1 MQVTVMG
8 AGSFGT
14 SLAKLL
20 AENGHPVTL
29 WSHSADTLDAIA
41 KTGENSIYLPGIA
54 LPKMNLTQDA
64 QNALQNAELVVT
76 AVPAQA
82 TRSVWEK
89 HREHLP
95 KNALVVSASKG
106 IEIGTNALVSDILL
120 EVLGAEY
127 RNKLFFLSGPSF
139 AKEIAL
145 RIPTAI
151 TIAGWDAAR
160 IPDIQK
166 SFHNEYFR
174 VYGTADV
181 NGVELGGAL
190 KNVMAIATGISDGLG
205 LGNNSR
211 AAIITRGLAEIARM
225 GKRMG
230 ADPMTFMGLAGIGD
244 LVLTCTGDLS
254 RNRSVGIRLG
264 KGEKL
269 KEIVDS
275 MRMVAEGVPTTRSAY
290 ELAQRLGIELPIM
303 EGVYSI
309 LYEDKPAKT
318 AIIELMSRRLK
329 FEGE

>member
-1 MQVTVMG
+1 MKTTVMG

-20 AENGHPVTL
+20 AENGHETTL
-29 WSHSADTLDAIA
+29 WSHSSDTLDAIRE
-41 KTGENSIYLPGIA
+41 KGENSVYLPGIP
-54 LPKMNLTQDA
+54 LPPMHLTQDSA
-64 QNALQNAELVVT
+64 EALDTAELVVT

-95 KNALVVSASKG
+95 AGALVVSASKG
-106 IEIGTNALVSDILL
+106 IEIGTDMLVSDILL
-120 EVLGAEY
+120 EVLGASY

-139 AKEIAL
+139 AKEMAL
-145 RIPTAI
+145 RVPTAI
-151 TIAGWDAAR
+151 TIAGWDASR
-160 IPDIQK
+160 IPEIQK
-166 SFHNEYFR
+166 AFHTDYFR

-190 KNVMAIATGISDGLG
+190 KNVMAIATGIAEGLG

-211 AAIITRGLAEIARM
+211 AAIITRGLHEIARM

-230 ADPMTFMGLAGIGD
+230 ADPMTFMGLAGMGD

-254 RNRSVGIRLG
+254 RNRSVGLRLG

-269 KEIVDS
+269 KEILES
-275 MRMVAEGVPTTRSAY
+275 MRMVAEGVPTTKSAN
-290 ELAQRLGIELPIM
+290 ELRRKLGIEMPIT

-309 LYEDKPAKT
+309 LYEEKEPKT
-318 AIIELMSRRLK
+318 AIAELMNRRLK